1 MSIRQGSNIIASTGN
16 GSGLQMFD
24 FKWSDHTINDL
35 NWILSS
41 SNTWHS
47 GSTYKKMYQ
56 HLVNDYTSGE
66 SLTET
71 IGTTTITYVLA
82 PDGHKVV
89 NAENELNAQLIYAA
103 TGVAWYYAIDTENI
117 QFKLP
122 RTKYAFNSGTIDSLG
137 DYIEPGLPN
146 ITGTLSQISDGN
158 IGASASGAFQK
169 TQSTGYAEGS
179 GQANQS
185 YGVQVFN
192 FNASKSNSIYG
203 NSTTVQPPATS
214 LLLYFYT
221 NQFAINNSGS
231 SGGGTVS
238 ITYDET
244 NKRLIFESEG

>member
-56 HLVNDYTSGE
+56 HLVNDYTNGE
-66 SLTET
+66 SSTET

-82 PDGHKVV
+82 PDGHKIV
-89 NAENELNAQLIYAA
+89 NVANETNAQLIYAA
-103 TGVAWYYAIDTENI
+103 TGVAWYYAIDTENV

-122 RTKYAFNSGTIDSLG
+122 RTNYAFNSGTIDSLG

-146 ITGTLSQISDGN
+146 ITGTIYAGPNDSNYSPSEVFQFTGN
-158 IGASASGAFQK
+158 GNNAYPNSSRTVLAANTSFDASRS
-169 TQSTGYAEGS
+169 S
-179 GQANQS
+179 
-185 YGVQVFN
+185 
-192 FNASKSNSIYG
+192 SIYG

-244 NKRLIFESEG
+244 NKRLIFEDEG

>member
-16 GSGLQMFD
+16 GNGLQMFD

-35 NWILSS
+35 NWIQSS
-41 SNTWHS
+41 ANSWHS

-82 PDGHKVV
+82 PDGHKIV

-103 TGVAWYYAIDTENI
+103 TGVAWYYAIDTENA

-146 ITGTLSQISDGN
+146 ITGSITNLSAGRSVTPVG
-158 IGASASGAFQK
+158 SGALSVSK
-169 TQSTGYAEGS
+169 TGS
-179 GQANQS
+179 WSKSGTDS
-185 YGVQVFN
+185 PLDIDTISL
-192 FNASKSNSIYG
+192 NASNSNSIYG